1 MIGDEPVADVKT
13 CNEKYE
19 FCDSHYMGLTEPN
32 LVGDCPKD
40 CPVCKDY
47 KCYPLAP
54 TDLFCPEDYQ
64 YCSWESKDGGWI
76 PKQDDC
82 RSTKEVYL
90 EQKMYLSFKSVNRL
104 NRTASLGLNVQKNP
118 PY

>member
-1 MIGDEPVADVKT
+1 
-13 CNEKYE
+13 
-19 FCDSHYMGLTEPN
+19 MGLTEPN

-64 YCSWESKDGGWI
+64 YYSWESKDGGCI

>member
-54 TDLFCPEDYQ
+54 TDLFCPEGCQ
-64 YCSWESKDGGWI
+64 YCSWESKDETPFVGKHI
-76 PKQDDC
+76 LVCSEKATSSCPK
-82 RSTKEVYL
+82 Y
-90 EQKMYLSFKSVNRL
+90 
-104 NRTASLGLNVQKNP
+104 
-118 PY
+118 